1 MAKGLGRLHSQT
13 TNGALLLLLLLLLL
27 LPVNCNST
35 VSHVSKA
42 LSITSHFQYYSTVAA
57 CEPEY

>member
-13 TNGALLLLLLLLLL
+13 TNGALLLLLL